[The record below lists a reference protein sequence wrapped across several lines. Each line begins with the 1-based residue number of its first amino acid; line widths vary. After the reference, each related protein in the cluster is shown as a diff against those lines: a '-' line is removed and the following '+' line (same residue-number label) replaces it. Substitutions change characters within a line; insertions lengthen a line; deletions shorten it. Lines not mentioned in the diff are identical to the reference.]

1 MWFGGK
7 AKGSACGD
15 VPHRLASLAVVALI
29 SANLAQHC
37 LLRIFSYAISGPYFK
52 GTCPVT
58 CVLGSLSKEK
68 EDGCIMSPPSPSIHL
83 EFSALPFHVRSV
95 APLLLQQCLQ
105 APQHQTKAT
114 QPPSILSAQP
124 SRLGLMV
131 TRAIFRPGLPG
142 LVVSGDIVLHIPGR
156 LGTRSEAEGNLE
168 LLVLLSHSL
177 PAQGL

>member
-1 MWFGGK
+1 M
-7 AKGSACGD
+7 
-15 VPHRLASLAVVALI
+15 VALI
-29 SANLAQHC
+29 SANLVQHC
-37 LLRIFSYAISGPYFK
+37 LLRIFSYAISDPYFK

-58 CVLGSLSKEK
+58 CVLGFLRKEK
-68 EDGCIMSPPSPSIHL
+68 EDDGCIMSAPSPSIHL

-95 APLLLQQCLQ
+95 APLLPQQRLQ